1 MLPLTF
7 SNTADYDLFKEDDMI
22 SIDINTLMPGKQI
35 TMNIVHSNGSTDTV
49 SLNHSM
55 NEQQIGWF
63 FAGSALNLI
72 AAKS

>member
-1 MLPLTF
+1 
-7 SNTADYDLFKEDDMI
+7 
-22 SIDINTLMPGKQI
+22 MPGKQI
-35 TMNIVHSNGSTDTV
+35 HMNIMHADGSTDII

>member
-1 MLPLTF
+1 
-7 SNTADYDLFKEDDMI
+7 
-22 SIDINTLMPGKQI
+22 MPGKQI
-35 TMNIVHSNGSTDTV
+35 TMNIVHANGSTDTV

>member
-7 SNTADYDLFKEDDMI
+7 SNTSDYDLFKEGDMI
-22 SIDINTLMPGKQI
+22 SIDITSLMPGKQI
-35 TMNIVHSNGSTDTV
+35 TMNIAHSDGSSHTI